1 MKVDQR
7 KEIGGGDETFIEHL
21 PTEIL
26 LMIFR
31 KLTFRQLVR
40 ASAVSHRWNE
50 LMFYLLKDRVKLRIQ
65 GLQFSNTEEWAQNR
79 KYAALTFDAV
89 RFGLPKGFNA
99 RWLEP
104 LAENVKHLRFYC
116 KLANDG
122 ALLELLRPFGAVE
135 ELLVKADELDLSK
148 ALSSYLRLCRGLLPN
163 LRRLTIGCRY
173 VRMMGLL
180 KEVAPRLVSLDLEL
194 LPRLL
199 TKLYVCRFENLESL
213 TLRFPQR
220 QTNIPNMLSF
230 LRCLQEIKDLRK
242 LGLFVNDC
250 ISVFRAAFA
259 LTSVDDLTLGG
270 TFTVEHF
277 SQIFDDIHR
286 MTNLRSLSI
295 FVITK
300 QFLTVEAALPSLDSL
315 CIGGTIKVNVSILTE
330 KFPNI
335 TLLMLTT
342 RTFDWHEVQ
351 EIANAWQS
359 TMQHLAIEIRETDQ
373 SVIASILTMLK
384 LRKLYLYLNEP
395 SENHIAALIPVA
407 CMATLEEL
415 HILDKDCKQD
425 ATLAELCNCKR
436 SCTIFIGGSLIE
448 DVLADG

>member
-1 MKVDQR
+1 
-7 KEIGGGDETFIEHL
+7 
-21 PTEIL
+21 
-26 LMIFR
+26 
-31 KLTFRQLVR
+31 
-40 ASAVSHRWNE
+40 
-50 LMFYLLKDRVKLRIQ
+50 MFYLLKDRVKLRIQ

-104 LAENVKHLRFYC
+104 LTENVKHLRFYC

-180 KEVAPRLVSLDLEL
+180 KEVAQRLVSLDLEL

-230 LRCLQEIKDLRK
+230 LRCLQEIKNLRK

-295 FVITK
+295 FVITE
-300 QFLTVEAALPSLDSL
+300 QFLTVEAALPSLNSL

-330 KFPNI
+330 KFPNL

-395 SENHIAALIPVA
+395 SEVSQH
-407 CMATLEEL
+407 
-415 HILDKDCKQD
+415 Q
-425 ATLAELCNCKR
+425 
-436 SCTIFIGGSLIE
+436 F
-448 DVLADG
+448 